1 MKQLVQRISLFRH
14 FLLIAGV
21 ASLLLSAN
29 GVAGAASVYA
39 RFNAADASLVPPSL
53 RGVTWQIA
61 TDASYPPDEWM
72 SGTRMV
78 GLDVS
83 IMSAVAATLGVKF
96 DENNITFSAIIAGI
110 KSGKYQIGNSSFTDT
125 KSLEKSVN
133 FVDYF
138 KAGEGIYADSGSPAS
153 FKSLADLCGLTVAV
167 VANSPEQVTANS
179 QAAQCPSNESLSVHS
194 FRTEAEAEA
203 AVLSGEAQEAFVD
216 SQVAGYLVSISKG
229 RLELVGKTYQA
240 APYGL
245 ATAKTSTGEKL
256 ATALRAALRTLV
268 TNGTYHAILQ
278 QWGVTQGDL
287 PSDKIVIN
295 GAIF

>member
-1 MKQLVQRISLFRH
+1 MSLFRRCV
-14 FLLIAGV
+14 LLAGV
-21 ASLLLSAN
+21 TSLLVSSTAL
-29 GVAGAASVYA
+29 AGATSVYA
-39 RFNAADASLVPPSL
+39 RFDAADARLVPTAL

-72 SGTRMV
+72 SGTKMV

-83 IMSAVAATLGVKF
+83 LMRAVAATLGVKF
-96 DENNITFSAIIAGI
+96 VENDVTFSAIIAGI

-138 KAGEGIYADSGSPAS
+138 KAGEGVYADSGSPAS
-153 FKSLADLCGLTVAV
+153 FRSLSDLCGLTLAV
-167 VANSPEQVTANS
+167 VANSPEQATANGE
-179 QAAQCPSNESLSVHS
+179 AATCPANEALDVHVS
-194 FRTEAEAEA
+194 RTEAEAEA
-203 AVLSGEAQEAFVD
+203 AVLSGEAQEALVD

-229 RLELVGKTYQA
+229 RLELVGTTYQP

-245 ATAKTSTGEKL
+245 ATAKTATGEAL
-256 ATALRAALRTLV
+256 ALALRAALRTLV
-268 TNGTYHAILQ
+268 ANGTYREILR
-278 QWGVTQGDL
+278 QWGVAQGAL
-287 PSDKIVIN
+287 TSSMIVIN

>member
-1 MKQLVQRISLFRH
+1 LKQLVQRISLIRH
-14 FLLIAGV
+14 FLLMVGV

-29 GVAGAASVYA
+29 GVAGAAGVYA
-39 RFNAADASLVPPSL
+39 RFDAADARLVPPSL

-72 SGTRMV
+72 SGTKMV

-96 DENNITFSAIIAGI
+96 VENDVTFSAIIAGI

-125 KSLEKSVN
+125 KSLEKSAN

-138 KAGEGIYADSGSPAS
+138 KAGEGVYADSGSPAS
-153 FKSLADLCGLTVAV
+153 FRSLADLCGLTIAV

-179 QAAQCPSNESLSVHS
+179 EVVKCPSSATLSVDS
-194 FRTEAEAEA
+194 FRTETEVEA

-216 SQVAGYLVSISKG
+216 SQVAGYLVSLSKG
-229 RLELVGKTYQA
+229 RLELVGQA
-240 APYGL
+240 YEPVPYGL
-245 ATAKTSTGEKL
+245 ATAKTSTGEAL

-268 TNGTYHAILQ
+268 DNGTYHAILK

-287 PSDKIVIN
+287 PADKIVIN